1 MSKVETIP
9 EEIKGLTLL
18 EASDLVKKMEEAFGV
33 SAAAATVV
41 AAGGGAA
48 AGGAAAAA
56 EEKTEFSVVLTDVG
70 GNKINVIK
78 AVREV
83 TSLGLKEAK
92 DLGVVAPGEL
102 VRKLRP
108 ALSTTSWVLIGPS
121 LTVCGAAPGKL
132 FGTTAKCLF
141 CGFLHP
147 ARKGTR

>member
-1 MSKVETIP
+1 MSKVETIL

-92 DLGVVAPGEL
+92 DLVDGAPKTVKEGVTKDEAVAIKKKFEE
-102 VRKLRP
+102 
-108 ALSTTSWVLIGPS
+108 A
-121 LTVCGAAPGKL
+121 GAKVEV
-132 FGTTAKCLF
+132 K
-141 CGFLHP
+141 
-147 ARKGTR
+147 